1 MLAGKDS
8 NVNKRFFKKF
18 RVAYKWR
25 KDELEQ
31 KNRKASKFYG
41 NHHNKINLS

>member
-1 MLAGKDS
+1 MFSRKGS
-8 NVNKRFFKKF
+8 NVNKRFFFKF

-31 KNRKASKFYG
+31 KNS
-41 NHHNKINLS
+41 